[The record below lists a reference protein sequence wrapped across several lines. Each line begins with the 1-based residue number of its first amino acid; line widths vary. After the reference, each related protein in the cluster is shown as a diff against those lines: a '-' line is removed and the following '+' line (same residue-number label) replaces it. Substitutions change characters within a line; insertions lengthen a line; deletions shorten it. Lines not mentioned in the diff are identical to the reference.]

1 MRAEGRE
8 GSEVVVNVLA
18 VATGWLGMPVTEL
31 GTWRCWMKNLLGY
44 RRNEEIHFGNGECE
58 TSKGKWSRGNW
69 FYES

>member
-31 GTWRCWMKNLLGY
+31 GTWRCWMKNLLMEWEMAP
-44 RRNEEIHFGNGECE
+44 N
-58 TSKGKWSRGNW
+58 
-69 FYES
+69 